1 MDYRNLLR
9 RYVGRRV
16 CVSTFGHVKLWG
28 ILGSVADDCVRLT
41 DTVTASELDDSPWM
55 GQMMQDD
62 EESRLGN
69 RQPETLLHFHHIV
82 AITCT
87 DSGISPLTE
96 SDGEEIAG
104 ESLAQSF
111 RSADSP
117 PESDDAAMQ
126 AGQWPY
132 TPADRITLLLAPSL
146 VSLAMPPEGK
156 LLDRVGDCRR
166 SFIEETGLPL
176 PLVRVRDDIRL
187 EADHFRLLID
197 HAEVAQGIVY
207 GNRLMAMSGA
217 RKTAVEIEGI
227 HGTDPAFGIPVTWIT
242 PEQETAA
249 EKAGYAVLDPST
261 ILTTTIAHV
270 CRRHIKSFLTLDLVR
285 GMLHQVRASAPVL
298 VDEIIPAR
306 MPISRLRDLL
316 ASLAE
321 ERVTLRPIEPIL
333 ESVAT
338 RLHTAENSND
348 LLEQVRHDIRRQ
360 IVQPYRDPAGALHV
374 VPLVVED
381 CELLIEMGQ
390 DVERHPEGDRELRD
404 LTRRMVDFAQQR
416 LKRGERFC
424 VLVEPRLRRQLWE
437 LLREYLAGVPILSY
451 QEVPSDIRV
460 VAHGEPEP
468 APRGRLNA
476 RQPEKAKS
484 AKKASSPVAPKSRA
498 ASGKRS
504 PR

>member
-62 EESRLGN
+62 EDSRLGN

-87 DSGISPLTE
+87 DSGISPL
-96 SDGEEIAG
+96 S
-104 ESLAQSF
+104 
-111 RSADSP
+111 
-117 PESDDAAMQ
+117 ESDDDVAAESLSSPPYRPEGPLEPDDAASQ
-126 AGQWPY
+126 AGQWPFV
-132 TPADRITLLLAPSL
+132 PADRITLLLAPSL
-146 VSLAMPPEGK
+146 VDLATPPDGK

-197 HAEVAQGIVY
+197 HAEVAQGVVY
-207 GNRLMAMSGA
+207 GHRLMAMIGP
-217 RKTAVEIEGI
+217 RKPSPEIEGI
-227 HGTDPAFGIPVTWIT
+227 HGTDPAFGMPVTWIM
-242 PEQETAA
+242 PNQQAAA
-249 EKAGYAVLDPST
+249 EKAGYAVVDPST
-261 ILTTTIAHV
+261 VLTTTIAHV
-270 CRRHIKSFLTLDLVR
+270 CRRHIRSFLTLDLVR
-285 GMLHQVRASAPVL
+285 GMMHQVRATSPVL
-298 VDEIIPAR
+298 VDEIVPAR

-321 ERVTLRPIEPIL
+321 ERVALRPIEPIL

-338 RLHTAENSND
+338 RLHTAETAGD

-360 IVQPYRDPAGALHV
+360 IVQPYRDPTGALHV
-374 VPLVVED
+374 IPLVAED
-381 CELLIEMGQ
+381 CEMLLKMGQ
-390 DVERHPEGDRELRD
+390 DVEQHPEGDREIRD
-404 LTRRMVDFAQQR
+404 LTRRILEFAQQR

-424 VLVEPRLRRQLWE
+424 VLVESWLRRQLWE

-451 QEVPSDIRV
+451 QEVPSDVRV
-460 VAHGEPEP
+460 VAHGDREPPARSRQDVRKLEKPKTRKKEP
-468 APRGRLNA
+468 ASTG
-476 RQPEKAKS
+476 
-484 AKKASSPVAPKSRA
+484 PKSRA